1 MVNCA
6 VGIQAFRSSYPPEK
20 VALRRTAQK
29 HGIQT
34 PRGLFTVR
42 LAGGSGKARLSTCD
56 QLVVTGASGPGHLIS
71 SVPLTNLS
79 STVELPLG
87 RL

>member
-1 MVNCA
+1 
-6 VGIQAFRSSYPPEK
+6 
-20 VALRRTAQK
+20 
-29 HGIQT
+29 
-34 PRGLFTVR
+34 
-42 LAGGSGKARLSTCD
+42 
-56 QLVVTGASGPGHLIS
+56 LVVTGASGPGHLIS